1 MPKAWMLIIKYAVIF
16 AFFVIEEL
24 SKEFDICMQFQA
36 VLVFSTQMIKFA
48 DGIEQNK
55 MKHCSFLRKKKQSLT
70 HDLLY
75 KPNVNAF

>member
-1 MPKAWMLIIKYAVIF
+1 MH
-16 AFFVIEEL
+16 FFVIEEL

-48 DGIEQNK
+48 DGIEKKQNK
-55 MKHCSFLRKKKQSLT
+55 MKHCSFLRKKNQSLT
-70 HDLLY
+70 HDLLF